1 MTTTT
6 VSTAAKNLKQFIGA
20 NIVDGRGF
28 KTLELANEYARL
40 KIAAWGSNLVCV
52 EVERYHGLY
61 IPRFNVY
68 D

>member
-1 MTTTT
+1 MSTNT
-6 VSTAAKNLKQFIGA
+6 VSTADKELKQFIGA

-52 EVERYHGLY
+52 DVERFNGLFM
-61 IPRFNVY
+61 PLFNVY

>member
-1 MTTTT
+1 MSTYT
-6 VSTAAKNLKQFIGA
+6 VSKEDKELKLFIGA
-20 NIVDGRGF
+20 NVVDGRGF

-52 EVERYHGLY
+52 DVERFDGLFMPY
-61 IPRFNVY
+61 FNVL